1 MKKKILALTLSLMMT
16 LGFSACGSEPAS
28 GSSSDAGQQESSVEE
43 SSAEETSALAEWYN
57 GSGRTELEDTIND
70 MFNSSG
76 LSFFVTIEEPGTI
89 IYNYQYTEQQDLS
102 GITQEDIDAAYTAS
116 LDAGVSAVISDISTY
131 QTTYGIPVTTIRM
144 NYLNADGSQIY
155 SMDITEDYVPAS
167 GDDAS
172 DDVSFQLSTETYD
185 SLQAWLDSPEAISN
199 IETIN
204 EVLSSSGMTINL
216 TADGNTLVYEYHISD
231 ELGLQNLTEEQLAS
245 SLEPVVEGQRSTI
258 ASLLDNIE
266 SSYGLVLDGV
276 RFAFYAE
283 DGTLFYSS
291 DIANE

>member
-43 SSAEETSALAEWYN
+43 SSAEEISALAEWYN

-131 QTTYGIPVTTIRM
+131 QTTYGIPLTTIRM

-245 SLEPVVEGQRSTI
+245 SLDPVVEGQRSTI

-283 DGTLFYSS
+283 DGALLYSS